1 MITQETIH
9 ALKCLCKGNLSSS
22 SEISV
27 LPSVFLQSKEY
38 CFFWFFWHLFQEET
52 EMFVFPWHM
61 KKGITLGYLLFSY
74 VEPAASWLHLSH
86 NRTNTHTLTQP
97 IILAENPLTEILYW
111 RKTKK
116 FEWVCKGRGK
126 GNTDPVLA
134 GKCSLVQTKELSL
147 PPQGSPPD
155 PRVSSSHEPLY
166 FLISQRILGQPNQR
180 WPSVCWHM
188 DLKWTKTSSADLNKP
203 FSSYLET
210 SAVFTCWFGAWW
222 IQTYSEMCLVLLT
235 EISF

>member
-86 NRTNTHTLTQP
+86 TTELIPTLSLSQSFWLKILWLRFYTEEKLKNLNGFAKDMERVTLTQSWQESVP
-97 IILAENPLTEILYW
+97 WSKPRSCPCL
-111 RKTKK
+111 
-116 FEWVCKGRGK
+116 
-126 GNTDPVLA
+126 
-134 GKCSLVQTKELSL
+134 
-147 PPQGSPPD
+147 
-155 PRVSSSHEPLY
+155 PRVHL
-166 FLISQRILGQPNQR
+166 LIQE
-180 WPSVCWHM
+180 WAVHM
-188 DLKWTKTSSADLNKP
+188 SPCIFWYHRGSWASLIRGDLQFAGTWT
-203 FSSYLET
+203 
-210 SAVFTCWFGAWW
+210 
-222 IQTYSEMCLVLLT
+222 
-235 EISF
+235 